1 MQTETRVTT
10 TSGEVYLKK
19 LCRHFAHKVPATL
32 IGDQGIIDFPFG
44 RCRMLATSDHMRL
57 SIEVTNAQEVASAE
71 RVVTDHLVRMARGSN
86 LDVQWVR
93 TGARR

>member
-32 IGDQGIIDFPFG
+32 ILPLNSFRGPREVELVNPTLGRLKLTALMLRGMDFDRVLFEP
-44 RCRMLATSDHMRL
+44 LA
-57 SIEVTNAQEVASAE
+57 
-71 RVVTDHLVRMARGSN
+71 
-86 LDVQWVR
+86 
-93 TGARR
+93 